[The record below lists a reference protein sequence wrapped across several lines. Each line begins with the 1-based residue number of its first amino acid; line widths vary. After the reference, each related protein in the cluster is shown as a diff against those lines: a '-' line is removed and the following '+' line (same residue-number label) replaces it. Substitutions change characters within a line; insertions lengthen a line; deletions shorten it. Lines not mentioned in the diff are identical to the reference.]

1 MAEKYFE
8 NIQKDILTYRDYLC
22 EHNVVI
28 DKTNK
33 IFLELILDI
42 LSYLGSEDPN
52 KLDELCEYNIL
63 TMKKEFESV
72 IYSNLVDEK
81 RQAILLIFFLRIAK
95 EIEVKYKTIE
105 NEYFK
110 KLYTLLT
117 SKDYKYPS
125 YIKDQKEFAL
135 ENMPDNIKRMQY
147 LK

>member
-8 NIQKDILTYRDYLC
+8 NIQKDILIYRDYLH

-42 LSYLGSEDPN
+42 LGYLGSEDPSR
-52 KLDELCEYNIL
+52 LDEVCEYNIL

-72 IYSNLVDEK
+72 IYSDLVDEK

-95 EIEVKYKTIE
+95 EMEVKYKTIE
-105 NEYFK
+105 NEHFN

-117 SKDYKYPS
+117 SKEYKYPS

-135 ENMPDNIKRMQY
+135 ENMPDNIKRMEY

>member
-1 MAEKYFE
+1 MEKYFE
-8 NIQKDILTYRDYLC
+8 NKQKDIIKYRDYLRDN
-22 EHNVVI
+22 NVVI

-33 IFLELILDI
+33 IFLDLILDI
-42 LSYLGSEDPN
+42 LGYLGSEDPN
-52 KLDELCEYNIL
+52 KLDALCEYNIL

-72 IYSNLVDEK
+72 IYGTLVDEK

-95 EIEVKYKTIE
+95 EMEVKYKTIE
-105 NEYFK
+105 NEHFK

-117 SKDYKYPS
+117 SKEYKYPS

-135 ENMPDNIKRMQY
+135 DNMPDNIKRMQY

>member
-8 NIQKDILTYRDYLC
+8 NIQKDILIYRDYLR

-42 LSYLGSEDPN
+42 LGYLGSEDPS
-52 KLDELCEYNIL
+52 KLDEVCEYNIL

-72 IYSNLVDEK
+72 IYSTLVDEK

-95 EIEVKYKTIE
+95 EMEVKYKTIE

-125 YIKDQKEFAL
+125 YIKDQKEFTL